1 MKDAIKLI
9 KKRKFLYLGSKIM
22 SQKGFILR
30 SILWG
35 IFLGLVIVAGLLF
48 YPDIR
53 SLLKSSTPRIADKI
67 TTVKEKVVPKKFP
80 VLQEKDELIQKPCD
94 KKIMY
99 AFFKFDERATAEDFM
114 ENIEKR
120 SGVDLWLGQE
130 DYRYVVYIPAADE
143 QEKREKADLIK
154 RETGITGK

>member
-1 MKDAIKLI
+1 
-9 KKRKFLYLGSKIM
+9 M

-30 SILWG
+30 NVLCGIL
-35 IFLGLVIVAGLLF
+35 LGLAIVAGLLF

-67 TTVKEKVVPKKFP
+67 TTVKQKVVSKKFP
-80 VLQEKDELIQKPCD
+80 VLQKKDELIQKSCD
-94 KKIMY
+94 KKTMY
-99 AFFKFDERATAEDFM
+99 AFFKFDDQTTAEDFM

-143 QEKREKADLIK
+143 QEKKEKADLIK
-154 RETGITGK
+154 RKTGITGK